1 MKIKKILAIS
11 VITAIFCTI
20 FSNISFA
27 KTATVNTDTLRLR
40 KEPSTSSTTLELL
53 DLGDKLEVIEED
65 GEWIKVKVDG
75 VTGYVSAQY
84 VKINEGSSLTNT
96 TKSNKINTTTN
107 TTKSSTTNTTTN
119 TMATDTVANTATNTE
134 VSNTQKNTEVQNTT
148 SNEQTPQVSELGKA
162 EITLKTGTDIYILP
176 LINSTKILKTKT
188 DTKADIIDRAGS
200 WYYIQT
206 NEVNGWVRITK

>member
-107 TTKSSTTNTTTN
+107 T
-119 TMATDTVANTATNTE
+119 MATNTVANTATNTE